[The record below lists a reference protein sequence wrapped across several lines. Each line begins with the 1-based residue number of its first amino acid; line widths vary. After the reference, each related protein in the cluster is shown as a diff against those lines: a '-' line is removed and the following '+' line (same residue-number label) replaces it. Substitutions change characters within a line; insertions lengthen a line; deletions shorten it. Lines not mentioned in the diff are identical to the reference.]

1 MTTKQYLGQIRK
13 LNAIIKYRTED
24 LNKLRELAGS
34 VSSPPFD
41 KDKIVSSGGKNQLEN
56 KVTKIVDL
64 ERQLEAFVGLKYKII
79 EQIESLES
87 DEYNVLYLRYVKNMQ
102 FSEIY
107 MQLNLKD
114 IWSESRIYK
123 AHKQGLEDFEVKYGV
138 TYL

>member
-13 LNAIIKYRTED
+13 LNDIIRYRTKEI
-24 LNKLRELAGS
+24 RELKEMAGS

-64 ERQLEAFVGLKYKII
+64 ERQVEAFVNLKYKII
-79 EQIESLES
+79 EQLESLER
-87 DEYNVLYLRYVKNMQ
+87 DEYNVLYLRYVEDLP
-102 FSEIY
+102 FTIIY
-107 MQLNLKD
+107 SRLNRND
-114 IWSESRIYK
+114 IWSESRVYK
-123 AHKQGLEDFEVKYGV
+123 AHKQGLENFEVKYGV